1 VATVSVLVL
10 IAALALSLG
19 LLVETSRAPISAQV
33 LGLVHSQSSV
43 DYEIIAPASAPIPV
57 VPLSSAARAALNT
70 APTGTTFLDAELA
83 YLSTPGNA
91 TRELCW
97 IIAIDPPP
105 GTVVGARGQAINYDV
120 VVEDAGTGYPLENW
134 TGYSPIIRPG
144 ATQLSTIASSLTPP
158 TKAFS
163 SPGLVAANAGITIG
177 VILFITF
184 PSQLFNR
191 SFDEAYDDLREA
203 WERRLPKAEQLRRRV
218 VAGGSSRRDRSVFV
232 GVMLAGSLLGSLL
245 SPRFGF
251 NAASLAAFAATVV
264 ALLVGT
270 SLPAAVSAL
279 YRHIKK
285 QALTVRL
292 HALPAGLAIAAFCVL
307 ISRLADFRPGYLYGI
322 VCGVVFGTKLPK
334 HEQGHV
340 VALSAVTTLAVS
352 VAAWFAWVPVFADA
366 SRPGASLAI
375 VLVEDFLAAAF
386 VSGLVGTVIGLLPF
400 AFLPGGDLIRWHRGA
415 WVATFA
421 VALFGTVQVMLRPVT
436 GPTHPGGAPIV
447 TAIALFLV
455 FGVASVGLRL
465 YAVRRQRERDRESA
479 AEQAEGEPAAEP
491 AHEAP
496 TSPRTLAKKAPA
508 TGANEPPGTGAGR
521 AAAPPIEA
529 LGKAAREAPGK
540 AATAPPSVA
549 TTGGGATVVS
559 PDDTKPADPST
570 AAP

>member
-465 YAVRRQRERDRESA
+465 YAVRRQRKRDRESA

-549 TTGGGATVVS
+549 TTGGGATLVS

-570 AAP
+570 PAP